1 MRPRTATWWP
11 CSRAHSRI
19 EAFLARFEC
28 GGCEPLPPLERRRRP
43 PPVPLR
49 RAALTK
55 GARASRSLAAFSSDS
70 STSYTRRS
78 RPKVTVSEASDPS
91 RSSTSLTRTVRATVR
106 VTRRTIDYL
115 GRRVPVSPAPSS
127 RTSSPTPMR
136 IGPRKPF
143 SPCGGGDGQDA
154 VARRPSATPASWPG
168 AYSLCPPP
176 TSGTAAPP
184 PRSPVI
190 SPSRGS
196 STSLR
201 SPSRAGSA
209 ATTPDILRVDDDG
222 RWFEGLR
229 AAIEPHRHPDHGRY
243 AGIADWM
250 NKLPGTIVRIA
261 AAITLLHDPD
271 TQEITGATLRD
282 AVRVG
287 RACISHA
294 RAAFGLS
301 RPDGRHSVK
310 LDRCSPPSAGCAW
323 TPAPTASPAA
333 TCTRSSVTPH
343 G

>member
-1 MRPRTATWWP
+1 MRPRTATSWP

-55 GARASRSLAAFSSDS
+55 GARASRSLPAFSSDS

-143 SPCGGGDGQDA
+143 SPVA
-154 VARRPSATPASWPG
+154 VVTVKTRLPEGLPRLRPSRPAPIRRPTSDVGTRGPTTVVPSHLLESWEQHI
-168 AYSLCPPP
+168 
-176 TSGTAAPP
+176 TALAIAG
-184 PRSPVI
+184 RKRRDSP
-190 SPSRGS
+190 
-196 STSLR
+196 
-201 SPSRAGSA
+201 
-209 ATTPDILRVDDDG
+209 
-222 RWFEGLR
+222 
-229 AAIEPHRHPDHGRY
+229 
-243 AGIADWM
+243 
-250 NKLPGTIVRIA
+250 
-261 AAITLLHDPD
+261 
-271 TQEITGATLRD
+271 
-282 AVRVG
+282 
-287 RACISHA
+287 
-294 RAAFGLS
+294 
-301 RPDGRHSVK
+301 
-310 LDRCSPPSAGCAW
+310 
-323 TPAPTASPAA
+323 
-333 TCTRSSVTPH
+333 
-343 G
+343 